1 MQLAVAQDTG
11 QVLNPQG
18 AEGQVEGGAAQGL
31 GLALME
37 AVRVEDGVV
46 RNPSFTDYLVPTA
59 LDVPPIVAAFVEEP
73 EPGAPYG
80 VKGIGE
86 LPVVAVLP
94 AVVAALRAATGATLN
109 RVPVAPDDLVG
120 IRPRPRPRARS
131 DPGGPRPAT
140 RTRVPRPGTRPART
154 HERTKLMRGHGRPR
168 DADRPRLHRD
178 ARLDGRGDRHALA
191 VAGELKD
198 AFKAGRKHRLLADKT
213 LFMLFL
219 DKSTR
224 TRNAF
229 ESGMT
234 QLGGHAIFLDSEK
247 TQVAHGESPKDMGII
262 LSRYG
267 HGLAIRHD
275 LAPYEGN
282 AWMREIAKW
291 ADIPL
296 INLQCDVDHP
306 TQTLA
311 DLMTL
316 REQRGQN
323 LRGLKVAVS
332 WAYAPSYAKP
342 LSVPQGLATLL
353 PRFGIDVVVAHPP
366 GFELMPEVVVKAR
379 GRGEAAGATITYTNE
394 WTRPSRAPTSSTRSR
409 GAGSTRSRTRPRR
422 SPTRRVRGLDLRR
435 AAMSLAAA
443 DALYMH
449 CLPADRGTE
458 VTDEVID
465 GPHSVVYDE
474 AENRMHTGKAL
485 MALTMGGYGR
495 G

>member
-1 MQLAVAQDTG
+1 MATQA
-11 QVLNPQG
+11 
-18 AEGQVEGGAAQGL
+18 
-31 GLALME
+31 
-37 AVRVEDGVV
+37 R
-46 RNPSFTDYLVPTA
+46 TDRTA
-59 LDVPPIVAAFVEEP
+59 LVGRDYIETIDWTVEEIEEALAASVELKAAFKEGKP
-73 EPGAPYG
+73 
-80 VKGIGE
+80 
-86 LPVVAVLP
+86 
-94 AVVAALRAATGATLN
+94 
-109 RVPVAPDDLVG
+109 
-120 IRPRPRPRARS
+120 
-131 DPGGPRPAT
+131 
-140 RTRVPRPGTRPART
+140 
-154 HERTKLMRGHGRPR
+154 
-168 DADRPRLHRD
+168 
-178 ARLDGRGDRHALA
+178 
-191 VAGELKD
+191 
-198 AFKAGRKHRLLADKT
+198 HRLLPDKT

-234 QLGGHAIFLDSEK
+234 QLGGHAVYLDAEK

-316 REQRGQN
+316 REQRGHD
-323 LRGLKVAVS
+323 LRGLRVAVS

-342 LSVPQGLATLL
+342 LSVPQGLISLL
-353 PRFGIDVVVAHPP
+353 PRFGMDVVLAHPP
-366 GFELMPEVVVKAR
+366 GWELMPEVRERA
-379 GRGEAAGATITYTNE
+379 EAAAQAAGGSITYVDDMDAAFE
-394 WTRPSRAPTSSTRSR
+394 
-409 GAGSTRSRTRPRR
+409 GADVVYPKSWGRIDAFAREAEALAESARYKDWICDARR
-422 SPTRRVRGLDLRR
+422 
-435 AAMSLAAA
+435 MSLAKP

-465 GPHSVVYDE
+465 GPQSVVYDE

-485 MALTMGGYGR
+485 CALTMDGYSA
-495 G
+495 

>member
-1 MQLAVAQDTG
+1 MDRNALVGRDFIETIDWTVEEIEEALAAS
-11 QVLNPQG
+11 
-18 AEGQVEGGAAQGL
+18 AEL
-31 GLALME
+31 K
-37 AVRVEDGVV
+37 
-46 RNPSFTDYLVPTA
+46 
-59 LDVPPIVAAFVEEP
+59 AAFKSGQP
-73 EPGAPYG
+73 
-80 VKGIGE
+80 
-86 LPVVAVLP
+86 
-94 AVVAALRAATGATLN
+94 
-109 RVPVAPDDLVG
+109 
-120 IRPRPRPRARS
+120 
-131 DPGGPRPAT
+131 
-140 RTRVPRPGTRPART
+140 
-154 HERTKLMRGHGRPR
+154 
-168 DADRPRLHRD
+168 
-178 ARLDGRGDRHALA
+178 
-191 VAGELKD
+191 
-198 AFKAGRKHRLLADKT
+198 HRLLPDKT

-234 QLGGHAIFLDSEK
+234 QLGGHAIYLDAEK
-247 TQVAHGESPKDMGII
+247 TQVAHGESPKDMGIV

-282 AWMREIAKW
+282 VWMREIARW

-316 REQRGQN
+316 REQRGEN

-342 LSVPQGLATLL
+342 LSVPQGLMALL
-353 PRFGIDVVVAHPP
+353 PRFGMDVVVAHPP
-366 GFELMPEVVVKAR
+366 GWELMPEVREKA
-379 GRGEAAGATITYTNE
+379 EAAAREAGASITYVDDMDE
-394 WTRPSRAPTSSTRSR
+394 AFA
-409 GAGSTRSRTRPRR
+409 GADVVYPKSWGRIDAFKDEQAALAESAAYRDWICDARR
-422 SPTRRVRGLDLRR
+422 
-435 AAMSLAAA
+435 MSLAKP

-465 GPHSVVYDE
+465 GPQSVVYDE

-485 MALTMGGYGR
+485 CALTMGGYAA
-495 G
+495 

>member
-1 MQLAVAQDTG
+1 MSQLAIDRKTLVG
-11 QVLNPQG
+11 
-18 AEGQVEGGAAQGL
+18 
-31 GLALME
+31 
-37 AVRVEDGVV
+37 R
-46 RNPSFTDYLVPTA
+46 DYIET
-59 LDVPPIVAAFVEEP
+59 LDWTVEEID
-73 EPGAPYG
+73 E
-80 VKGIGE
+80 
-86 LPVVAVLP
+86 
-94 AVVAALRAATGATLN
+94 
-109 RVPVAPDDLVG
+109 
-120 IRPRPRPRARS
+120 
-131 DPGGPRPAT
+131 
-140 RTRVPRPGTRPART
+140 
-154 HERTKLMRGHGRPR
+154 
-168 DADRPRLHRD
+168 
-178 ARLDGRGDRHALA
+178 ALA
-191 VAGELKD
+191 VASELKK
-198 AFKAGRKHRLLADKT
+198 AFRNGVPHRLLPDKT

-234 QLGGHAIFLDSEK
+234 QLGGHAIYLDAEK

-282 AWMREIAKW
+282 VWMREIAKW

-316 REQRGQN
+316 REQRGED

-342 LSVPQGLATLL
+342 LSVPQGLLTLL
-353 PRFGIDVVVAHPP
+353 PRFGIDVVLAHPK
-366 GFELMPEVVVKAR
+366 GFELMPEVVERA
-379 GRGEAAGATITYTNE
+379 EAAAAEAGATIAYTNDMDE
-394 WTRPSRAPTSSTRSR
+394 AFA
-409 GAGSTRSRTRPRR
+409 GADVVYPKSWGRIDAFADEKAALAESAEFEDWICDARR
-422 SPTRRVRGLDLRR
+422 
-435 AAMSLAAA
+435 MSLAKS

-465 GPHSVVYDE
+465 GPQSVVYDE

-485 MALTMGGYGR
+485 CALTMGGYTDAQETP
-495 G
+495 